1 VSKPINNVV
10 IEKERVSQVPIDVTV
25 NINQGDMMKFIE
37 TTRTVIPMAAGDA
50 GSQAASEQFVGV
62 SNDTNPITSI
72 KQPIP
77 DARIA
82 IITRGIVRFTADD
95 NGLYFPGDAVT
106 IGADPQKVRLT
117 SQSGNNIIGFV
128 APENS
133 FTLSGSP
140 ASVVGIQAVQG
151 VTQLLIN
158 LRPQF
163 TQLTSI

>member
-1 VSKPINNVV
+1 MSKPINNVKV
-10 IEKERVSQVPIDVTV
+10 EKERVSQVPVDLTISF
-25 NINQGDMMKFIE
+25 NQGDMMKFIE
-37 TTRTVIPMAAGDA
+37 STRTVIPMTAGDA
-50 GSQAASEQFVGV
+50 GSSAAAAQFVGV

-72 KQPIP
+72 KQNLQEP
-77 DARIA
+77 RIT
-82 IITRGIVRFTADD
+82 IITRGIVVFTADD

-106 IGADPQKVRLT
+106 IGSDPQKVRLT
-117 SQSGNNIIGFV
+117 SQSGSNIIGYV

-140 ASVVGIQAVQG
+140 ASVNGIQAVQG

-163 TQLTSI
+163 TNLTTI

>member
-1 VSKPINNVV
+1 MSKPINNVV
-10 IEKERVSQVPIDVTV
+10 IEKERVSQVPVDLTV
-25 NINQGDMMKFIE
+25 NFNQGDMMKFLE
-37 TTRTVIPMAAGDA
+37 PTRTVVPMTAGDA
-50 GSQAASEQFVGV
+50 GSQAAAEQFVGV

-72 KQPIP
+72 KQNLQEP
-77 DARIA
+77 RIA

-106 IGADPQKVRLT
+106 IGSDPQKVRLT
-117 SQSGNNIIGFV
+117 SQSGSAIIGYV

-133 FTLSGSP
+133 FGVTSG
-140 ASVVGIQAVQG
+140 SVVGIQAVQG
-151 VTQLLIN
+151 VTVLLIN